1 MHEAR
6 RHGQQ
11 LLRRFPCIAPS
22 SRDRAYR
29 GTCSM
34 APHLFHAELARS
46 RGGQGGRPRCLVDD
60 GRTRPKLVRR
70 CWWSCPCPPR
80 HPPRGS
86 SRAVDVEVVRHALAF
101 SGAGAGSFAYTP
113 RGAVIESRGE
123 TGHGGRVVRI
133 FSDVGAGRVSACGRR
148 DHLRPWP
155 GVSPRTTLGET
166 NNNCCE

>member
-1 MHEAR
+1 
-6 RHGQQ
+6 
-11 LLRRFPCIAPS
+11 
-22 SRDRAYR
+22 
-29 GTCSM
+29 M

-60 GRTRPKLVRR
+60 GRTRPKLVR

-133 FSDVGAGRVSACGRR
+133 FSRSAPVARVRFLDAAAATTCAGRVTA
-148 DHLRPWP
+148 
-155 GVSPRTTLGET
+155 TT
-166 NNNCCE
+166 